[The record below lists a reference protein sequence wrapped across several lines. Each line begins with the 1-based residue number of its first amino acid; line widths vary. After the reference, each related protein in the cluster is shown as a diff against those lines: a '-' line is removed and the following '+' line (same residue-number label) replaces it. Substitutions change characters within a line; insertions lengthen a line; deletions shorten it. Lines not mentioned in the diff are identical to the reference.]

1 MELSGARNLLEA
13 AGTGDLDGVMQL
25 VDLGVYVEVRD
36 KDGQTP
42 LSNAALGGHLDV
54 VEFLVCT
61 AGADAE
67 TRDFDGLTPI
77 SNAAYRGHL
86 EIVEFLVC
94 TAGVDIETKN
104 RYGRTPLSRAV
115 IGKHS
120 NVVEFLKEVI
130 VQRQRQA
137 AARVGNLTKSSAR
150 R

>member
-61 AGADAE
+61 AGVEVEARSYDYTTPLSLAAYYGYVNVVEFLVCTAGADAE
-67 TRDFDGLTPI
+67 TRDFDGITPI
-77 SNAAYRGHL
+77 SNAAYR
-86 EIVEFLVC
+86 
-94 TAGVDIETKN
+94 
-104 RYGRTPLSRAV
+104 
-115 IGKHS
+115 
-120 NVVEFLKEVI
+120 
-130 VQRQRQA
+130 
-137 AARVGNLTKSSAR
+137 
-150 R
+150 